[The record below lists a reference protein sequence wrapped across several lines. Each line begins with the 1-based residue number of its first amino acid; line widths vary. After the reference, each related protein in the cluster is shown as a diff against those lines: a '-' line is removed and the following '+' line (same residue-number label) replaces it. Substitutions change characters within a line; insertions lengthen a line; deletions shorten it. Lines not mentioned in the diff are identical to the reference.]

1 MKSWKWILGGVV
13 LLPVVL
19 FVTVT
24 AVVYRKQDALVQ
36 QLLETANEDFAGR
49 IAVRDSHISPFAN
62 FPYISID
69 LEGVALY
76 ETKTDT
82 VPAVAVANV
91 YLGFDIGSVLRG
103 KPDIKSICVSDGTV
117 KLIQHTDG
125 RFNLERAFAVTDD
138 QPAAEQSE
146 ALHIHLKSVQLERID
161 VLKIR
166 EADTLIVEAFV
177 ERARG
182 TFASDVDK
190 IHASLK
196 SNFTLNIMNGVD
208 TTFVRHKHFTL
219 NTAMDF
225 QTSTQLLTVLP
236 SEVALENALF
246 EMKGTIDV
254 DDDANMDITFDG
266 EKTDFDLLMAF
277 APEELMPTLRRY
289 DNAGK
294 IFFHARLR
302 GKALHGHVPHIT
314 ADFGCEDA
322 FFSNTLSQRKLND
335 LFFKGHFTNGEQ
347 RQPSTMEFSLLDISA
362 RPEAGVFKG
371 SIRVKNFESPE
382 IDMRV
387 QSQFD
392 LDFLADFLNVT
403 DLQDLKG
410 SVSLT
415 MNFHD
420 IVDLNNP
427 EKSIERLNES
437 YATELSVK
445 GLAFRSPHFHLPVSR
460 IDMEAHME
468 GHKAVIDTLY
478 MKVGES
484 DVRLRATVSDLPA
497 ILHHTAQ
504 PVVADMDI
512 RSARLNIFELTAG
525 DTAQR
530 KPFNEIVTQLTTR
543 LRFNGSARAFTE
555 SPHLPVGEF
564 FIDDFYAKLQ
574 NYPHTL
580 HDFHADVY
588 IEQEDFRVIDFTGV
602 LDESDFHFSG
612 RLKHYDLWMV
622 EQPRGDTHIEFDL
635 TSHLLQLDDLFAYGG
650 ENYVPEDYRHEEFR
664 EAKLKGYADLHFN
677 QGLRSVDLTIEQCE
691 GRMNVHPLKLEKCKG
706 RLHYEDEHLRVE
718 NLTASLGKSMM
729 AIQAQYYLG
738 ADPSLRKKDNFFSL
752 KAPRLDFDEL
762 FNYRPTSKAT
772 SHDSVFNIYS
782 LPFTHMTFSVDV
794 DHLNYHRYLLHD
806 FHARLRTTPD
816 HYLYVDT
823 LSLRAAGGD
832 IRLKGYFNGSD
843 PKKIY
848 FNPTMNLRGVDLDQL
863 LFKFENFGQD
873 HVVSENLHGKLTAA
887 ITGHVHMHTDLVPI
901 LDDSELHMDVQVV
914 GGRLENYSALD
925 VLSDY
930 FADKNLKR
938 VLFDTLRNHLDL
950 KDGTLSIP
958 AMTINSTLGFI
969 EIAGK
974 QDLQM
979 NMEYYV
985 RVPWKLVTQAAS
997 QKLFGKKAEDV
1008 DPAQVDAIQYRDQH
1022 RNARFFNL
1030 KITGKGSDFSV
1041 SLGKKRE
1048 NR

>member
-1 MKSWKWILGGVV
+1 MGLGV
-13 LLPVVL
+13 LLPVLL
-19 FVTVT
+19 FASVS
-24 AVVYRKQDALVQ
+24 AVVYYKQDALVQ
-36 QLLETANEDFAGR
+36 QLLETVNQDFVGR
-49 IAVRDSHISPFAN
+49 IAVADSHLSPFAN

-69 LEGVALY
+69 LDHVALY
-76 ETKTDT
+76 ETKSDT
-82 VPAVAVANV
+82 VPVLAVADV
-91 YLGFDIGSVLRG
+91 YLGFDIWSVLRG
-103 KPDIKSICVSDGTV
+103 TPDVKSIRVSEGTV
-117 KLIQHTDG
+117 KIVQHTDG
-125 RFNLERAFAVTDD
+125 TFNLERAFATTREEPVEDV
-138 QPAAEQSE
+138 AE
-146 ALHIHLKSVQLERID
+146 AFHIHLKSIELDRVD

-182 TFASDVDK
+182 TFTSDADV

-196 SNFTLNIMNGVD
+196 SNFTLNIMAGPD
-208 TTFVRHKHFTL
+208 TTFVRQKHLAL
-219 NTAMDF
+219 NTALDF
-225 QTSTQLLTVLP
+225 QKNTQLLTVLP
-236 SEVALENALF
+236 SEVMLENALF
-246 EMKGTIDV
+246 EMKGTVDV
-254 DDDANMDITFDG
+254 DDDANMDIAFDG

-277 APEELMPTLRRY
+277 APTELMPTLKRY

-347 RQPSTMEFSLLDISA
+347 RNPTTMEFSLLDISA
-362 RPEAGVFKG
+362 KPEAGLFKG
-371 SIRVKNFESPE
+371 YIKVKNFEAPE
-382 IDMRV
+382 IDMQV
-387 QSQFD
+387 KSQFD

-420 IVDLNNP
+420 IVDLDNP

-445 GLAFRSPHFHLPVSR
+445 GLAFRSPNFHLPVKR
-460 IDMEAHME
+460 IDIEAHMD

-478 MKVGES
+478 MKIGES
-484 DVRLRATVSDLPA
+484 DVRIRATVSDLPA
-497 ILHHTAQ
+497 ILHHTAE
-504 PVVADMDI
+504 PVIADMDI
-512 RSARLNIFELTAG
+512 QSSRLDILELTSG

-530 KPFNEIVTQLTTR
+530 KPFNEVVKDLTTR
-543 LRFNGSARAFTE
+543 LRFKGSAKAFTE
-555 SPHLPVGEF
+555 SPYLPVGEF
-564 FIDDFYAKLQ
+564 FVDDFYAKLQ

-588 IEQEDFRVIDFTGV
+588 IEKEDFRIIDFTGI

-612 RLKHYDLWMV
+612 RLKHYDLWMT
-622 EQPRGDTHIEFDL
+622 EQPLGDTHIEFDL
-635 TSHLLQLDDLFAYGG
+635 TSRLLQLDDLFAYGG

-664 EAKLKGYADLHFN
+664 DAKLKGRTDLHFN
-677 QGLRSVDLTIEQCE
+677 QGLRSVDLYIDQLE
-691 GRMNVHPLKLEKCKG
+691 GRMNVHPLKLEKFKG
-706 RLHYEDEHLRVE
+706 RLHYEEGHLQV
-718 NLTASLGKSMM
+718 NDLTGTLGKSSV
-729 AIQAQYYLG
+729 AIQAQYYVG
-738 ADPSLRKKDNFFSL
+738 ADPQQRKKDNFFSL

-762 FNYRPTSKAT
+762 FNYQPAPTASGTPA

-782 LPFTHMTFSVDV
+782 LPFTHMTFSVDI
-794 DHLNYHRYLLHD
+794 DHLNYHRYLLRD

-832 IRLKGYFNGSD
+832 IRLNGYFNGSD

-848 FNPTMNLRGVDLDQL
+848 FSPTMNLRGVDLDQL

-873 HVVSENLHGKLTAA
+873 HMVSENLHGKLTAA
-887 ITGHVHMHTDLVPI
+887 ITGKVHVHTDLVPI

-914 GGRLENYSALD
+914 GGRLENYSALE

-938 VLFDTLRNHLDL
+938 VLFDTLRNRLDL

-997 QKLFGKKAEDV
+997 QKLFGKKTEEV
-1008 DPAQVDAIQYRDQH
+1008 DPEQVDAIQYRDQS
-1022 RNARFFNL
+1022 RNARFLNL

-1041 SLGKKRE
+1041 SLGKKRA
-1048 NR
+1048 NP